1 MMKKLLL
8 AIFFISSLTIQAQD
22 TSYHEDVL
30 AYFKVNGTEA
40 QYSNATDGLFDLLKK
55 QYESQNV
62 PETVWTELKAETPK
76 QVERILNMLVSAYR
90 GSYSQEDIQNM
101 LAFYETGTGRQLLAD
116 RTALSY
122 EQQKEASV
130 FYNTPTGQKILMVEP
145 DIAQNVG
152 EISQIWSRD
161 LYRSMVDKLAEK
173 GYSM

>member
-1 MMKKLLL
+1 MKKLLL
-8 AIFFISSLTIQAQD
+8 AIFFISTLSIQAQE

-40 QYSNATDGLFDLLKK
+40 QYSNATQGLFDLLKK
-55 QYESQNV
+55 QYASQNV
-62 PETVWTELKAETPK
+62 PDAVWTELQEDNPK
-76 QVERILNMLVSAYR
+76 QVSRILNMLVSAYR
-90 GSYSQEDIQNM
+90 GTYSHDDIKNM

-130 FYNTPTGQKILMVEP
+130 FYNTPTGQKILMAEP
-145 DIAQNVG
+145 DIAQNIG

-173 GYSM
+173 GYTM